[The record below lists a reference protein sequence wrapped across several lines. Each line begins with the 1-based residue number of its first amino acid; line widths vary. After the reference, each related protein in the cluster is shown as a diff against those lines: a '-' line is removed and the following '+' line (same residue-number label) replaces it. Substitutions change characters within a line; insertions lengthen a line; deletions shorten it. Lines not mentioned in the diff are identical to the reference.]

1 MYDRLRPRYT
11 FSVVA
16 SYYRLD
22 FWNRRHIINFG
33 INMALLIKDKIGG
46 IKMKIVVC
54 KAPKFLRGFLR
65 LIFGVKKEYT

>member
-1 MYDRLRPRYT
+1 
-11 FSVVA
+11 
-16 SYYRLD
+16 
-22 FWNRRHIINFG
+22 
-33 INMALLIKDKIGG
+33 MALLIKDKIGG